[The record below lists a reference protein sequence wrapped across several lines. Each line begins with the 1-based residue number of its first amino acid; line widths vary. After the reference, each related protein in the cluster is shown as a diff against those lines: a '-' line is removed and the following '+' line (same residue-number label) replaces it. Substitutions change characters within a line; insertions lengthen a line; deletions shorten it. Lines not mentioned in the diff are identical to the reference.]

1 MINNIVRKIVVLAV
15 SLAAGAAFFVSYGF
29 AAGIGNPN
37 NHISFINLSV
47 NDGLSQ
53 CTVLSCV
60 QDTLGRMWFATQD
73 GLNLYDG
80 YEFRTFRND
89 AQDSTSVANNIIR
102 KVYLDKSGNIWVG
115 TGKGLSW
122 YDARSESFRN
132 FATDDRAVTGIADTG
147 DGRLMVAAGGDL
159 LFFDK
164 AAMRFDEGN
173 VLQYSGNI
181 RVTELFSDEEGV
193 WIGTAAD
200 GVLCWSPDN
209 NGVRRIFS
217 PGGGRN
223 MVQAILRNG
232 NELWIATE
240 GDGLWM
246 YDIKSNVSV
255 AYHSTSANGGSI
267 NSNYVRSLALD
278 VFGRL
283 WVGTYN
289 GLSILE
295 NGVFQKIQ
303 SDPFLDGSLSQSS
316 VRCILRDNQGGMWLG
331 TYFGGINYWHPRMNR
346 FHVIKREPVANSLND
361 NVVSCF
367 AEDNQ
372 GFVWIGTNSGGLN
385 CFDQES
391 GRFTVYKLRD
401 TGREKLE
408 SDDIKAIFVDKRNGT
423 IFVGAHA
430 GGLSRVDRHLGRLSP
445 YDSDTPNPLDVYA
458 LAPAPQGRVWVGTL
472 EGLKSFDPGTS
483 VFTSFDYDADGN
495 PLSDWSVRTLLN
507 DSAGRLWVGLEQ
519 GLGVFDTTSGK
530 LKALDFCKAC
540 PELEDAFVQCL
551 CETSTKLVWIGTRSG
566 LYCWRP
572 AKNEFASFTSKD
584 GLPSDIV
591 SGMEEDRFGR
601 LWIST
606 DRGLCCFNP
615 LSGHFRNYTLEDGLP
630 GNQFNPGAH
639 LCLKNGRMLF
649 GGVQGITTFRPEQM
663 EDNPFTPKPQISRLE
678 VSGVEIR
685 PGDGSGILEQGI
697 AFTERIVL
705 PHDMNS
711 ISLRVSVPNYLSW
724 HHNTFSYKLE
734 GYDRNWHTTEG
745 RSIILSN
752 LHHGKYKLLVK
763 AANNDGKWNEEPL
776 QLDIVVKPIW
786 YNTVWARILFGLM
799 VVAALA
805 GIFIFAIR
813 RKEEEGRLELA
824 RQEKVHQEDMHQMKM
839 KFYINI
845 SHEMRTPLTFILNP
859 LTEMVARS
867 SDPWMRK
874 QLRYVERNAQ
884 RLLHLVNQLMDYRR
898 AELDVFKLKV
908 SREDA
913 WKIIK
918 EICSY
923 YDKLAIRKRLK
934 YSYVGNLEGKTPYID
949 GQYLELILTN
959 LLSNAFKYTDAGKV
973 SVSATLTPEN
983 LVLEV
988 RDTGS
993 GIPDE
998 EKEHIFER
1006 FYRLEQ
1012 DSRGSGIGLSL
1023 VRRLVELHHGTITL
1037 DSELGKGS
1045 AFTVTFPQNLSL
1057 YSKEEI
1063 APDDEN
1069 AELRAIRARDM
1080 FIDDSTDLEEV
1091 TEESQAST
1099 LNVKLLMVEDNEEVR
1114 KYMSRGLSRY
1124 FIVEQAVNGAD
1135 ALEKM
1140 KEFKPDLI
1148 VTDLSMPVMDGLKFC
1163 STVKHS
1169 SDTAHIP
1176 VIMVSTRVDKEYH
1189 LEAMKAG
1196 ADDFIP
1202 KPVSLSLLVAKI
1214 RNVMRT
1220 LTRMLDRTTTSL
1232 EIEPEKLSFNALDEQ
1247 ILKKAVEV
1255 VEKNID
1261 NAEFSTEDFAQQ
1273 MNMSRSNLHL
1283 KLKSLTGESALD
1295 FIRKVRFKEACRLLE
1310 DGRYSISEISDRVGF
1325 STPSY
1330 FATSFKKY
1338 MGCLPTEW
1346 SKKHR

>member
-1 MINNIVRKIVVLAV
+1 MIQGIVKRMVALAV
-15 SLAAGAAFFVSYGF
+15 SMVAGAAFFASYGF
-29 AAGIGNPN
+29 TSGDGNPN
-37 NHISFINLSV
+37 NLISFINLSV
-47 NDGLSQ
+47 NEGLSQ
-53 CTVLSCV
+53 CTVLSCA

-89 AQDSTSVANNIIR
+89 ASDSSSVANNIIR
-102 KVYLDKSGNIWVG
+102 KVCLDSNGSLWVG

-122 YDARSESFRN
+122 YDAQAECFRN
-132 FATDDRAVTGIADTG
+132 FSSEDRMVTGIADSG

-164 AAMRFDEGN
+164 SAMRFEEGN

-181 RVTELFSDEEGV
+181 RATELLQDDDCV
-193 WIGTAAD
+193 WIGTASD
-200 GVLCWSPDN
+200 GVLCWSPGN

-217 PGGGRN
+217 PAAGKQ
-223 MVQAILRNG
+223 VQSMLRRG
-232 NELWIATE
+232 DELWIATE

-246 YDIKSNVSV
+246 YNIKTNVGVS
-255 AYHSTSANGGSI
+255 YHSSATNRGSL

-278 VFGRL
+278 IYGRL

-289 GLSILE
+289 GLSIFE
-295 NGVFQKIQ
+295 DGVFHNFQ
-303 SDPFLDGSLSQSS
+303 SDPFLDGSLSQAS

-346 FHVIKREPVANSLND
+346 FHVIKREPKSNSLND
-361 NVVSCF
+361 NVVSCL
-367 AEDNQ
+367 AEDAQ
-372 GFVWIGTNSGGLN
+372 GLVWIGTNSGGVN
-385 CFDQES
+385 CYDQS
-391 GRFTVYKLRD
+391 NGRFSVYKLRD
-401 TGREKLE
+401 NGRDKLE
-408 SDDIKAIFVDKRNGT
+408 SDDIKSIYVDDRSGT
-423 IFVGAHA
+423 IYVGAHA
-430 GGLSRVDRHLGRLSP
+430 GGLSRIDKHSGRLIP
-445 YDSDTPNPLDVYA
+445 YNSGTPNPLDVYA
-458 LAPAPQGRVWVGTL
+458 LVAAPAGRIWVGTL
-472 EGLKSFDPGTS
+472 EGLKSFDPLTRR
-483 VFTSFDYDADGN
+483 FDSYLLDADGN
-495 PLSDWSVRTLLN
+495 SISDWSVRSLMN
-507 DSAGRLWVGLEQ
+507 DSEGRLWVGLEH
-519 GLGVFDTTSGK
+519 GLAVFDTSSGE
-530 LKALDFCKAC
+530 LQPLDFCKAC
-540 PELEDAFVQCL
+540 PELGEAFVQCI
-551 CETSTKLVWIGTRSG
+551 CETSSKLVWIGTRSG
-566 LYCWRP
+566 LFCWRP
-572 AKNEFASFTSKD
+572 VKNEFATFTSVD

-639 LCLKNGRMLF
+639 LCMKNGRMLF
-649 GGVQGITTFRPEQM
+649 GGIQGITTFRPEQM
-663 EDNPFTPKPQISRLE
+663 EDNPFTPAPQFSSLE
-678 VSGVEIR
+678 VSGVEIH
-685 PGDGSGILEQGI
+685 PGDGSGILERSI
-697 AFTERIVL
+697 AFTESIVL

-711 ISLRVSVPNYLSW
+711 IVLHVSVPNYLSW

-734 GYDRNWHTTEG
+734 GYDKTWHTIQG

-752 LHHGKYKLLVK
+752 LPHGKYNLLVK
-763 AANNDGKWNEEPL
+763 AANNDGKWNGEPGVL
-776 QLDIVVKPIW
+776 KIVVKPIW
-786 YNTVWARILFGLM
+786 YNTVWARILFGVLII
-799 VVAALA
+799 ASLA
-805 GIFIFAIR
+805 GIFIYVLK
-813 RKEEEGRLELA
+813 RKEEEGRLELE
-824 RQEKVHQEDMHQMKM
+824 RQEKAHQDDMHQMKM

-859 LTEMVARS
+859 LTEMIARS

-908 SREDA
+908 HREDA

-934 YSYVGNLEGKTPYID
+934 YSYVGNLEDKTPYID

-959 LLSNAFKYTDAGKV
+959 LLSNAFKYTDAGRI
-973 SVSATLTPEN
+973 SVSATLTPDN
-983 LVLEV
+983 MVLEV
-988 RDTGS
+988 RDTGT
-993 GIPDE
+993 GIPE
-998 EKEHIFER
+998 EERERIFER
-1006 FYRLEQ
+1006 FYRLEK
-1012 DSRGSGIGLSL
+1012 DRLGSGIGLSL

-1037 DSELGKGS
+1037 DSEVGEGS
-1045 AFTVTFPQNLSL
+1045 TFTVTFPQNLSL
-1057 YSKEEI
+1057 YSAEEI
-1063 APDDEN
+1063 ATDGETP
-1069 AELRAIRARDM
+1069 ELRAIRARDM
-1080 FIDDSTDLEEV
+1080 FIDDSTDLEDAD
-1091 TEESQAST
+1091 EESGVST
-1099 LNVKLLMVEDNEEVR
+1099 ANVKLLLVEDNDEVR
-1114 KYMSRGLSRY
+1114 KYMSRGMSRY
-1124 FIVEQAVNGAD
+1124 FIVEQAVNGSD

-1140 KEFKPDLI
+1140 KEFRPDII
-1148 VTDLSMPVMDGLKFC
+1148 VTDLSMPVMDGPKFC
-1163 STVKHS
+1163 YAVKHS
-1169 SDTAHIP
+1169 ADTAHIP
-1176 VIMVSTRVDKEYH
+1176 VIMVSTRVDKEYQ
-1189 LEAMKAG
+1189 LEAMKSG
-1196 ADDFIP
+1196 ADDFIA
-1202 KPVSLSLLVAKI
+1202 KPVSLTLLVAKI

-1220 LTRMLDRTTTSL
+1220 ITRVVDMNSKSL
-1232 EIEPEKLSFNALDEQ
+1232 EIEPEKLGFNALDEQ

-1255 VEKNID
+1255 VEKNMD
-1261 NAEFSTEDFAQQ
+1261 NAEFSTENFAQQ

-1330 FATSFKKY
+1330 FATCFKKY